1 MKSLER
7 TFASLA
13 VVRAVGGLVEPKVVD
28 VGPDFALGPKTSWG
42 ADLVLKG
49 SEPMMIGAELEQVLA
64 PMDLNLHGDVL
75 EIVPGLFEP
84 RVAVLGLDF
93 GMEARH

>member
-7 TFASLA
+7 TAASLA
-13 VVRAVGGLVEPKVVD
+13 VVRAVEGLVEPKVVD
-28 VGPDFALGPKTSWG
+28 VGPDFALGSKTSWG

-49 SEPMMIGAELEQVLA
+49 SGPMMVGAELGQVLV

-84 RVAVLGLDF
+84 KVAVLGLDF
-93 GMEARH
+93 GKAARH